1 MKLRRATAFAR
12 TGVPR
17 TLRSHVFAV
26 ALIAGVL
33 LGGGLRYL
41 PADAAADTS
50 ADQEVAGSTACAAQ

>member
-1 MKLRRATAFAR
+1 VKLRRATAFAR

-17 TLRSHVFAV
+17 TLKGHAFAA

-33 LGGGLRYL
+33 IGGGLRYL

-50 ADQEVAGSTACAAQ
+50 SGQEVAGSTACAAQ